1 MRREWSEQTPQWT
14 VIKMLPDENGNT
26 ERLKSGEN
34 VEHKVN
40 LLTEVSFWGFFV
52 FSLLNK
58 INIFLFGGGGIGKTH

>member
-1 MRREWSEQTPQWT
+1 
-14 VIKMLPDENGNT
+14 MLLDENGNT

-40 LLTEVSFWGFFV
+40 LLTEVSFRGFFV

-58 INIFLFGGGGIGKTH
+58 INIFLFRGGGG